1 VQSPTTTARWLTM
14 VGLDVFVERLKF
26 EQTVLCKQLLVML
39 LLLLMLILT
48 MMMLAYGYYCS

>member
-1 VQSPTTTARWLTM
+1 M